1 MIEYCKILRTICRLV
16 RILRFTNNRKNVL
29 EVLTEADKP
38 LTIQQIKEKI
48 RENMDISTIYR
59 ALDFLERNHFIES
72 ASFGKSM
79 RFFFCQ
85 NKFNHFLY
93 CEKCSSIHVFKDCAA
108 DLLEESVL
116 KNHDFIINSHIF
128 YFTGLCEKCKGEK

>member
-85 NKFNHFLY
+85 NKFSHFLY
-93 CEKCSSIHVFKDCAA
+93 CEKCSSIHVFKDC
-108 DLLEESVL
+108 
-116 KNHDFIINSHIF
+116 
-128 YFTGLCEKCKGEK
+128 